1 MTNTSDHTEYYPTA
15 AVSVLPR
22 YQGVMADKPEALA
35 DTYFICNWDHLVH
48 VRSVFKHPL
57 I

>member
-1 MTNTSDHTEYYPTA
+1 MTDTSDHTEYYPTA

-35 DTYFICNWDHLVH
+35 DTSELTVLFHL
-48 VRSVFKHPL
+48 
-57 I
+57 

>member
-35 DTYFICNWDHLVH
+35 DTSELTDLFHL
-48 VRSVFKHPL
+48 
-57 I
+57 